1 MLISMV
7 SIIARQGAQLFVLA
21 LAVAAVVAVCL
32 ASITL
37 AAVVGGLTIAAV
49 LFDAVANGRRDQ
61 PATGPAAH
69 TLTVDLRRRD
79 PRS

>member
-1 MLISMV
+1 MV

-37 AAVVGGLTIAAV
+37 AAVVGGLTIGAV
-49 LFDAVANGRRDQ
+49 IFDAIANGRRDQ
-61 PATGPAAH
+61 PVPDPAAH
-69 TLTVDLRRRD
+69 TLTVDLTRRGQ
-79 PRS
+79 RS